1 MYKKRNELL
10 KYLFLNNRDIAIY
23 FYRDCNQ
30 LEIFSEYK
38 NMDLNIAEVVNE
50 IIILPTYPKYDEK
63 QILNNIKLIRQ
74 YFNK

>member
-1 MYKKRNELL
+1 M
-10 KYLFLNNRDIAIY
+10 IY

-38 NMDLNIAEVVNE
+38 NNDLKKNIAEVVNE

-63 QILNNIKLIRQ
+63 QILTNIKLIRE

>member
-1 MYKKRNELL
+1 ML

-38 NMDLNIAEVVNE
+38 NMDLTNIAEVVNE

-63 QILNNIKLIRQ
+63 QILTNIKLIRQ